1 MSFGNVV
8 TIYRLEKYKFYQIGL
23 DNRKKHTLKQNTQ
36 AVKCY
41 YLGLFLEK
49 VLYLQSTYF

>member
-41 YLGLFLEK
+41 YLGLFWK
-49 VLYLQSTYF
+49 